1 MGCNT
6 SNSNEN
12 NNTTK
17 LEQDKRNLSYS
28 DYALMNLCGE
38 DALNRRIERVDNLKT
53 DKTRYVGIFYSV
65 WLGQHTYSQSG
76 IYDITKLEMT

>member
-1 MGCNT
+1 MNMAINKKRWKNILIFSILGLSLMGCNT

-28 DYALMNLCGE
+28 DYALMNL
-38 DALNRRIERVDNLKT
+38 
-53 DKTRYVGIFYSV
+53 
-65 WLGQHTYSQSG
+65 
-76 IYDITKLEMT
+76 